1 MLKPFAGSIVPVATV
16 AVLGVLV
23 SSTRT
28 VEAQDS
34 TKSPSPWEIR
44 VTGGSFVPTG
54 EQRNVLKEGKV
65 KAIQISR
72 VLNPSLAV
80 TGSFGWARSQDLV
93 SVDNPK
99 LDVFTSD
106 LGIELRPN
114 TWFAGR
120 AVNFDAFVGFGGG
133 MRSYNYRKL
142 DIGATHNLAAYS
154 AVGGEVGIG
163 RLGVRLEVRDYVA
176 GFKPMAGVGDSHARN
191 DVVITAAVRINR
203 TSSR

>member
-1 MLKPFAGSIVPVATV
+1 MLKPFTTSIIPVATAV
-16 AVLGVLV
+16 AMGLLL
-23 SSTRT
+23 SSTRSAT
-28 VEAQDS
+28 AQDS
-34 TKSPSPWEIR
+34 TRSPSPWEIR
-44 VTGGSFVPTG
+44 VTGGSFVPAG
-54 EQRNVLKEGKV
+54 AQRNVLKEGKV
-65 KAIQISR
+65 KAVQISR
-72 VLNPSLAV
+72 VLHPSLAV
-80 TGSFGWARSQDLV
+80 TGTFGWARSQDLV

-106 LGIELRPN
+106 LGIELRPR

-142 DIGATHNLAAYS
+142 DIGATHNLAAYG

-163 RLGVRLEVRDYVA
+163 RVGVRLEVRDYVA
-176 GFKPMAGVGDSHARN
+176 GFKPMAGIGESHARN

-203 TSSR
+203 NASR